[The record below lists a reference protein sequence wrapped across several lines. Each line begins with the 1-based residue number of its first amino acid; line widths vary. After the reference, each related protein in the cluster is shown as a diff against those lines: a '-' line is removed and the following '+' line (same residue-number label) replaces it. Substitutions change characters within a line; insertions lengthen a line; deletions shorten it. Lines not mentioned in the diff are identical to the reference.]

1 MQEGL
6 PDGDAQQAAG
16 NAVYIDLGSLFA
28 EVMAENAGTDG

>member
-16 NAVYIDLGSLFA
+16 NAVDTDLGTIFT
-28 EVMAENAGTDG
+28 EVMVEAVGTDG